1 MLSNISFKVQYIPSK
16 RNSVADSI
24 FVLSGWDSEI
34 WCKMQVLG
42 QLQFA
47 NGFGRSNGRIQEAY
61 PQFISP
67 RFTQDIQPLSKY
79 SKFFF
84 RVHHN
89 HSVVTWPI
97 ATPVLLNFIA
107 YLSIHQQAVST
118 VQLYSAIAF
127 FHKLKGL
134 QDPNNNF
141 LISKALQGLKRTKV
155 TTEN

>member
-1 MLSNISFKVQYIPSK
+1 MGESK
-16 RNSVADSI
+16 KLILNSLALGS
-24 FVLSGWDSEI
+24 
-34 WCKMQVLG
+34 CKT
-42 QLQFA
+42 
-47 NGFGRSNGRIQEAY
+47 Y
-61 PQFISP
+61 K
-67 RFTQDIQPLSKY
+67 PLSKY

-97 ATPVLLNFIA
+97 ATPVLLNVIA

-118 VQLYSAIAF
+118 VQLYSAIAI
-127 FHKLKGL
+127 FHILKGL

>member
-67 RFTQDIQPLSKY
+67 RFTQDIQTALKIFQIFFQSSSQSLSSDLAY
-79 SKFFF
+79 SNTCFIKF
-84 RVHHN
+84 
-89 HSVVTWPI
+89 
-97 ATPVLLNFIA
+97 
-107 YLSIHQQAVST
+107 
-118 VQLYSAIAF
+118 YSLFVNPSA
-127 FHKLKGL
+127 
-134 QDPNNNF
+134 
-141 LISKALQGLKRTKV
+141 SC
-155 TTEN
+155 